1 MVCSTSNREYKAT
14 ARTGHLKFLLIAL
27 LSLTA
32 AACGGGGS
40 SSADKAPVAAALVV
54 GQGQDQVDITVRSG
68 SEVVLNGEN
77 SDGTSFPLDSASWEQ
92 TDSTG
97 LQVELVKRTDLS
109 RSVRVPQVT
118 TATQLTF
125 ELTVTNTGGD
135 TIVTPVSINIVP
147 ANDKNRFLEFF
158 RKVPGQ
164 YSVVAALEAG
174 TTITSDV
181 EFRVTQR
188 RLVNYPD
195 RTSFDNTPN
204 QFGLEIGA
212 PISHTTKWLAGTT
225 ADWVSQQESI
235 NAFYHPN
242 LCFDVPKL
250 DIDDINIQFDDTD
263 PDRGVADHHRDAVVH
278 LANFELEVIS
288 GTCENG
294 AGENIDCAD
303 AAVLQVLRTDGQI
316 ARVESNIGNTNKTVN
331 IADLTTSID
340 ALGLQP
346 ESVESATAYYAAV
359 DPFDQRLTLE
369 DWLNNAGFS
378 DASGSPIEESEF
390 DHTLY
395 INNYDLG
402 FTRDMFVRRS
412 DDGRVFAYVTNYPA
426 LRPAT
431 RGEDVLATVAMEFSP
446 PDQDLSA
453 DPFVKFFVYVP
464 DADDNQQRVRSLNF
478 DGRGEKWIPGACV
491 ACHGGEL
498 KNLQADGTYPTNG
511 DIDAAFLPW
520 DIDSLLFVDAN
531 DPDLIDPLV
540 VEGFRVNSTYIDAAQ
555 FDRFSL
561 ENQQDSFR
569 RMNEA
574 VLSTMP
580 TAASNPLE
588 SARFELVR
596 EQIHGWY
603 GDTDPSTFDS
613 NELPNTDFN
622 GRGYIQPG
630 WAEAGQEEVYF
641 DVFAK
646 HCRICHSQALEI
658 NQLGS
663 YESLISLLPTVTRFL
678 YEDGVM
684 PNARLD
690 MDRFWVDF
698 RGAAQSPA
706 ERLADALGIDPAVAT
721 APGHPIARIKGAK
734 IQSVLPRATMVGIDG
749 IAELTNVENE
759 DGIRL
764 DGSISAFAD
773 SYQWEFTERPPGSN
787 AQLIGDNTAK
797 PAFSTDAPGRY
808 VVQLTINNELG
819 PQSQESIIIDA
830 SATGPKLVAGTT
842 SRITLPESIPSN
854 TSVVTISSS
863 ELSWV
868 DADSSASDLIYTVTT
883 EPTLGALSSNTFTQA
898 DINSGSVTY
907 TQTADSDGPTD
918 SFTYTI
924 ADDTGNSVAGQ
935 NFDIIITALNDEPV
949 QRSNGPLNVA
959 EGDSAALDGLLL
971 WTDVDSTLTYTLIS
985 QTSDGELQL
994 SSAALVSGDTFSQA
1008 AIDSGSLVYV
1018 HNDVAENPTDS
1029 FTYSVADELVSIGPS
1044 TFPISVAN
1052 VNDVPTL
1059 LSLDIAIEA
1068 GRRAHI
1074 SGGLSDSS
1082 VPGGDLRV
1090 TDSDTLNPAEIVLTL
1105 QTAPSQ
1111 GSLVLHRGGVGGF
1124 DTSIP
1129 AGGTFDLAE
1138 VITAILPNG
1147 LFYVSNADPDDL
1159 TPIAIDSFSLSV
1171 ADASGDGICRN
1182 AGLTELNCDISV
1194 SISPRSDGPSGSTN
1208 PFIVVDGFLD
1218 PALAQT
1224 GVLLAASN
1232 TNTVP
1237 WIDQV
1242 ISVATLDYVDSNVTG
1257 DVTECPIKY
1266 EVISMP
1272 SGNRGFLKVGTTPLA
1287 NDSDAD
1293 ILQVGDEFT
1302 RAQVV
1307 ANQIFYENREISDST
1322 HQFELEISDCLVSIN
1337 RTLSVTHNLNFEND
1351 MGWVI
1356 KTIWTDS
1363 TPDTPTVGGCP
1374 TLPSMQRGCR
1384 NCHAQDPSGITGSNC
1399 ADVGDSDWVDTP
1411 NADSNLNCQNLAL
1424 RIDNSNAPGDRTL
1437 PFWPTTNGNTQHPG
1451 RRIFAEGTTPHQ
1463 ILSFWAE
1470 STNPCP

>member
-1 MVCSTSNREYKAT
+1 MVNPTSNKGIKVS
-14 ARTGHLKFLLIAL
+14 ARASHLKLLLIAL
-27 LSLTA
+27 VSLVA

-40 SSADKAPVAAALVV
+40 SSEDRAPVAAALVV

-77 SDGTSFPLDSASWEQ
+77 SDGTSFPLDSATWEQ
-92 TDSTG
+92 TDATG
-97 LQVELVKRTDLS
+97 LQLELVKRSEFS

-118 TATQLTF
+118 TPTQLTF

-147 ANDKNRFLEFF
+147 VNDQNRFLEFF
-158 RKVPGQ
+158 RTVPGQ
-164 YSVVAALEAG
+164 YSVVAALESG

-204 QFGLEIGA
+204 QFGLEIGT

-225 ADWVSQQESI
+225 ADWTSLQDAV

-263 PDRGVADHHRDAVVH
+263 PDRGIADHHRDAVVH
-278 LANFELEVIS
+278 LANFELEVLS
-288 GTCENG
+288 GTCENS
-294 AGENIDCAD
+294 AGEAIDCAD

-359 DPFDQRLTLE
+359 DPFDQRLTLD
-369 DWLNNAGFS
+369 DWLDNAGFL
-378 DASGSPIEESEF
+378 DASGSLIEESNF

-402 FTRDMFVRRS
+402 FTRDMFVRRG

-431 RGEDVLATVAMEFSP
+431 RGEDVIATVAMEFSP

-453 DPFVKFFVYVP
+453 EPFVKFFVYVP
-464 DADDNQQRVRSLNF
+464 DADNNQQRVRSLNF
-478 DGRGEKWIPGACV
+478 DGRGEKWVPGACV

-498 KNLQADGTYPTNG
+498 KNLQADGTYPANG

-520 DIDSLLFVDAN
+520 DIDSLLFVDAD

-540 VEGFRVNSTYIDAAQ
+540 VEGFRVNSSYIDATQ

-603 GDTDPSTFDS
+603 GDTDPASFDS
-613 NELPNTDFN
+613 NELPNVDYN

-630 WAEAGQEEVYF
+630 WAEAGQEDVYF
-641 DVFAK
+641 EVFAK

-658 NQLGS
+658 NQLSS
-663 YESLISLLPTVTRFL
+663 YESLIGLLPTVTRFL

-698 RGAAQSPA
+698 RGATQSPA
-706 ERLADALGIDPAVAT
+706 ERLADALGIDPAIAT

-734 IQSVLPRATMVGIDG
+734 IQSVLPRATMVDIDG
-749 IAELTNVENE
+749 IAELTDVENE

-773 SYQWEFTERPPGSN
+773 SYQWEFTERPPGSS

-842 SRITLPESIPSN
+842 SRVTLPESIPS
-854 TSVVTISSS
+854 TLSVITIGSS
-863 ELSWV
+863 ELNWV
-868 DADSSASDLIYTVTT
+868 DADSSANDLTYRVTT
-883 EPTLGALSSNTFTQA
+883 EPTLGSLSNNTFTQA
-898 DINSGSVTY
+898 DINSGSITY

-918 SFTYTI
+918 SFVYSIT
-924 ADDTGNSVAGQ
+924 DDTGNSVAGQ
-935 NFDIIITALNDEPV
+935 NFNITITALNDEPV
-949 QRSNGPLNVA
+949 QRSNGPLEIA
-959 EGDSAALDGLLL
+959 EGSSAALDGLLL
-971 WTDVDSTLTYTLIS
+971 WTDVDSTLTYTLTS
-985 QTSDGELQL
+985 QTNDGELQL
-994 SSAALVSGDTFSQA
+994 NGTALNSGDTFSQA
-1008 AIDSGSLVYV
+1008 AIDSGSLVYI
-1018 HNDVAENPTDS
+1018 HNGVAENPTDS
-1029 FTYSVADELVSIGPS
+1029 FSYSVADDLVSIGPD
-1044 TFPISVAN
+1044 TFPINVAN
-1052 VNDVPTL
+1052 VNDVPSL
-1059 LSLDIAIEA
+1059 LSRNIAIEA
-1068 GRRAHI
+1068 GRSERI
-1074 SGGLSDSS
+1074 SGGLSSSS
-1082 VPGGDLRV
+1082 VPAGDLRV
-1090 TDSDTLNPAEIVLTL
+1090 TDSDSLDPAEIELRLEV
-1105 QTAPSQ
+1105 APSQ
-1111 GSLVLHRGGVGGF
+1111 GNLVLRQSGS
-1124 DTSIP
+1124 DTLIP
-1129 AGGTFDLAE
+1129 AGGTFNLAQ
-1138 VITAILPNG
+1138 VITADTLDG
-1147 LFYVSNADPDDL
+1147 LFYLNSADPDDL
-1159 TPIAIDSFSLSV
+1159 TPIAVDTFSLSV
-1171 ADASGDGICRN
+1171 ADASS
-1182 AGLTELNCDISV
+1182 AGTCGNDSPATVNCTISINV
-1194 SISPRSDGPSGSTN
+1194 SPRSDGPSGPAN
-1208 PFIVVDGFLD
+1208 PSIAVDGFLD
-1218 PALAQT
+1218 PERAQSGT
-1224 GVLLAASN
+1224 SIAASS
-1232 TNTVP
+1232 TNSVP
-1237 WIDQV
+1237 WRDNV
-1242 ISVATLDYVDSNVTG
+1242 ITATTLNYIDSNITG
-1257 DVTECPIKY
+1257 DALECPLKY
-1266 EVISMP
+1266 TVLSIP

-1287 NDSDAD
+1287 NSSDAD

-1302 RAQVV
+1302 HAQVA
-1307 ANQIFYENREISDST
+1307 ANQIFYENREISNSI

-1337 RTLSVTHNLNFEND
+1337 RTLSISRSLNFEND

-1356 KTIWTDS
+1356 KTIWTDAS
-1363 TPDTPTVGGCP
+1363 AKSPLASGFGCP
-1374 TLPSMQRGCR
+1374 QNRARGCR
-1384 NCHAQDPSGITGSNC
+1384 NCHTNEGGSNC
-1399 ADVGDSDWVDTP
+1399 AGFVWVDTP
-1411 NADSNLNCQNLAL
+1411 DTGPPAPPANGGTLQCTNLLSA
-1424 RIDNSNAPGDRTL
+1424 RGAFGL
-1437 PFWPTTNGNTQHPG
+1437 PDWPTNDDDHPG
-1451 RRIFAEGTTPHQ
+1451 GQVFEALTTPHL
-1463 ILSFWAE
+1463 ILQNWAA
-1470 STNPCP
+1470 NPPACP

>member
-1 MVCSTSNREYKAT
+1 MVCPTSNRENKAS
-14 ARTGHLKFLLIAL
+14 ARASHPKLLLIVL
-27 LSLTA
+27 LSLVA
-32 AACGGGGS
+32 VACGGGGS
-40 SSADKAPVAAALVV
+40 SSEDKAPVAAALVV

-68 SEVVLNGEN
+68 GEIVLNGEN

-92 TDSTG
+92 TDATG
-97 LQVELVKRTDLS
+97 LQLELVKRSEFS

-118 TATQLTF
+118 TPTQLTF

-135 TIVTPVSINIVP
+135 TIVTPVSISIVP
-147 ANDKNRFLEFF
+147 VNDQNRFLEFF

-164 YSVVAALEAG
+164 YSVVAALQAG

-204 QFGLEIGA
+204 QFGLEIGT
-212 PISHTTKWLAGTT
+212 PISHTTKWVTGTT
-225 ADWVSQQESI
+225 ADWTSQQEAI

-288 GTCENG
+288 GTCENST
-294 AGENIDCAD
+294 GETIDCAD

-369 DWLNNAGFS
+369 DWLDNAGFL
-378 DASGSPIEESEF
+378 DASGSLIEESNF

-402 FTRDMFVRRS
+402 FTRDMFVRRT

-431 RGEDVLATVAMEFSP
+431 RGEDVIATVAMEFSP

-464 DADDNQQRVRSLNF
+464 DADNNQQRVRSLNF

-540 VEGFRVNSTYIDAAQ
+540 VEGFRVNSTYIDADQ
-555 FDRFSL
+555 FERFSL

-580 TAASNPLE
+580 TAANNPLE

-603 GDTDPSTFDS
+603 GDSDPASFDS
-613 NELPNTDFN
+613 NELPNVDYN

-641 DVFAK
+641 EVFAK

-706 ERLADALGIDPAVAT
+706 VRLADALGIDPAVAT

-749 IAELTNVENE
+749 ISELTNVENE

-883 EPTLGALSSNTFTQA
+883 EPTLGTLSSNTFTQA

-918 SFTYTI
+918 SFAYTI
-924 ADDTGNSVAGQ
+924 TDDTGNAVAGQ

-959 EGDSAALDGLLL
+959 EGDSATLDGLLL
-971 WTDVDSTLTYTLIS
+971 WTDVDSSLTYTLIS
-985 QTSDGELQL
+985 QSSDGELQL
-994 SSAALVSGDTFSQA
+994 SGAALVSGDTFSQA
-1008 AIDSGSLVYV
+1008 VIDSGSLVYV

-1029 FTYSVADELVSIGPS
+1029 FTYSVADELVSIGPN

-1059 LSLDIAIEA
+1059 LSRDIAIEA

-1074 SGGLSDSS
+1074 SGGLSNSS

-1090 TDSDTLNPAEIVLTL
+1090 TDSDTLDPAAIVLTL

-1111 GSLVLHRGGVGGF
+1111 GSLVLHQGGS

-1129 AGGTFDLAE
+1129 AGGTFNLAE
-1138 VITAILPNG
+1138 VITAVAPNG
-1147 LFYVSNADPDDL
+1147 LFYVSNANPDDL
-1159 TPIAIDSFSLSV
+1159 TPIAMDGFSLSV
-1171 ADASGDGICRN
+1171 ADASGDGICGN
-1182 AGLTELNCDISV
+1182 AGLTEMNCDIAV
-1194 SISPRSDGPSGSTN
+1194 SISPRSDGPSGSAN

-1218 PALAQT
+1218 PARAQT
-1224 GVLLAASN
+1224 GESLASSN

-1242 ISVATLDYVDSNVTG
+1242 ISVATLDYIDSNVTG
-1257 DVTECPIKY
+1257 DATECPIKY

-1287 NDSDAD
+1287 NNSDAD

-1307 ANQIFYENREISDST
+1307 ANQIFYENREISNST

-1337 RTLSVTHNLNFEND
+1337 RTLSVTRALNFEND

-1356 KTIWTDS
+1356 KTIWTDAS
-1363 TPDTPTVGGCP
+1363 DPPTGMEPNQIPATCP
-1374 TLPSMQRGCR
+1374 QNKARGCR
-1384 NCHAQDPSGITGSNC
+1384 NCHTNLGGSNC
-1399 ADVGDSDWVDTP
+1399 AGFVWVDTP
-1411 NADSNLNCQNLAL
+1411 NVGPPPPLGSGGLLNCGNLVSA
-1424 RIDNSNAPGDRTL
+1424 IGTPGGL
-1437 PFWPTTNGNTQHPG
+1437 PHWPTTEDHPG
-1451 RRIFAEGTTPHQ
+1451 RVVIGNGTTPHL
-1463 ILSFWAE
+1463 ILQNWA
-1470 STNPCP
+1470 TNPPACP